1 MTLELLTLKGALMN
15 LSARLMHL
23 QDAQKNVNKN
33 LSHKVSNLVRKY
45 ANANDVF
52 FKIDSNYV
60 YLYGEIADP
69 SAKRILH
76 EEIDALLGVRGINN
90 EIRIKSR

>member
-1 MTLELLTLKGALMN
+1 MN

-23 QDAQKNVNKN
+23 EDAQKNVNKN
-33 LSHKVSNLVRKY
+33 LSHKVSNLVKKY
-45 ANANDVF
+45 ANTNDVS
-52 FKIDSNYV
+52 FKLDSNYV

-69 SAKRILH
+69 KAKRILH